1 MKSLL
6 ISLVLVVPVIA
17 NAASPLKLVSNRS
30 YEKSIYDEAAKYS
43 INNGVPLD
51 EQTFSVSSNGH
62 KLGVF
67 IAGQGFSDRDTK
79 ICFVSWAT
87 KPDKVDIL
95 IPTIGK
101 DDWEAELCN
110 NTVAVGVLSD
120 EKDPFVKIGVVYD
133 AQSPNAN
140 PMESAIFSID
150 KSTKKMT
157 LDKELTGKI
166 GSEDVA
172 TFKELKDLYKNN
184 H

>member
-1 MKSLL
+1 MKKLFTLL
-6 ISLVLVVPVIA
+6 FIALSFYA
-17 NAASPLKLVSNRS
+17 NAGTLLTPVNVRP
-30 YEKSIYDEAAKYS
+30 YEKSIYNESLKYS
-43 INNGVPLD
+43 IDGGSPLD
-51 EQTFSVSSNGH
+51 KQSFSVMVNGK
-62 KLGVF
+62 KLGSF